1 MVLSSSFWGNDED
14 NDFKGGGGGNEEAMS
29 FDDAFDILFFRI
41 SCFFWRE
48 KFGFFVNKL
57 LPLLCHGPLSF
68 QDGRRPALENQRA
81 GSPGVIYDVESLL
94 YEKES
99 DAPLAVFV
107 LFAVR
112 VDV

>member
-1 MVLSSSFWGNDED
+1 MMVLIFFS
-14 NDFKGGGGGNEEAMS
+14 
-29 FDDAFDILFFRI
+29 FRI

-48 KFGFFVNKL
+48 KCGFFVS
-57 LPLLCHGPLSF
+57 PLLCHGPLSF
-68 QDGRRPALENQRA
+68 QHGRRPALENQRA

-94 YEKES
+94 HEKES
-99 DAPLAVFV
+99 DASLAVFV

>member
-1 MVLSSSFWGNDED
+1 
-14 NDFKGGGGGNEEAMS
+14 MS
-29 FDDAFDILFFRI
+29 FDDDVLYSFLFFRI
-41 SCFFWRE
+41 SCFFGG
-48 KFGFFVNKL
+48 KSVDFLSTHLL

-68 QDGRRPALENQRA
+68 QHRRRPALENQRA

-99 DAPLAVFV
+99 DASLAVFV

>member
-48 KFGFFVNKL
+48 K
-57 LPLLCHGPLSF
+57 
-68 QDGRRPALENQRA
+68 
-81 GSPGVIYDVESLL
+81 
-94 YEKES
+94 YE
-99 DAPLAVFV
+99 F
-107 LFAVR
+107 
-112 VDV
+112 